1 MLHIRRVFS
10 SIDFTLSN
18 PLKLTTG
25 LYELHVSTNVQII
38 ASGCTFLAAKVEESF
53 RNLEDI
59 ARFYYTAIGV
69 QAIDDIKVSHFGFV
83 NCNWKEIKMKILLAE
98 RVILNVLSFDLLVE
112 QPYNAIITISSE
124 LESTKN

>member
-1 MLHIRRVFS
+1 M
-10 SIDFTLSN
+10 
-18 PLKLTTG
+18 
-25 LYELHVSTNVQII
+25 
-38 ASGCTFLAAKVEESF
+38 EESF

-69 QAIDDIKVSHFGFV
+69 QAIDDIKVSLLGLLDG
-83 NCNWKEIKMKILLAE
+83 NWKEIKMKILLAE

-124 LESTKN
+124 LASIYR